1 MSTTELAIG
10 LLFPIILMVIGYWK
24 EEVWLFYIA
33 AVGWLVLMG
42 FLFNNYTTADFY
54 YYIAWMCLALAI
66 VCSTAQLWMNKGKP
80 LPTEDEKPEPTSEE
94 RREARVKRI
103 EGLRNFGYRMRNK

>member
-42 FLFNNYTTADFY
+42 FLFNNYATTDFY
-54 YYIAWMCLALAI
+54 YYVAWMCLALAI
-66 VCSTAQLWMNKGKP
+66 VCAMAQLWLNKGKP
-80 LPTEDEKPEPTSEE
+80 LPTEDETPELTSEE
-94 RREARVKRI
+94 RRENRVKRI
-103 EGLRNFGYRMRNK
+103 ESLRNFGSRMRNR